1 MGVRHFTDLACWQ
14 LADKLKKGVYE
25 ITAKRPVSQDRD
37 FCNDIRR
44 SSRSAPANISEGF
57 GRFGHREFAHYL
69 SIAHA
74 SLRETENHLLHLKG
88 ENKIAPERWESL
100 STLAQRAQKATSR
113 LRTHLINTPDR
124 PPPDLD
130 EEQS

>member
-74 SLRETENHLLHLKG
+74 SLRETENHLLHLKRG
-88 ENKIAPERWESL
+88 KQNRAR
-100 STLAQRAQKATSR
+100 TLEEPVHTRPARTEGDVKAS
-113 LRTHLINTPDR
+113 NVF
-124 PPPDLD
+124 
-130 EEQS
+130 